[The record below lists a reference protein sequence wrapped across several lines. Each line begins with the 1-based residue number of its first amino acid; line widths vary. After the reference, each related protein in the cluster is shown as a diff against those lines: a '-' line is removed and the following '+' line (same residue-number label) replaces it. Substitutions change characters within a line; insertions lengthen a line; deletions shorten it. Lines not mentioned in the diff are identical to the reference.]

1 MLDDVEETLKLR
13 FADESSKRSHE
24 EMVAILSAI
33 RDRSIDLDCRLPTIG
48 KFSTICNFQG
58 FRIDLHPDLG
68 EGFYENVLIEKEYLL
83 SFTQCVLH
91 RGGGTTRFQSAPA
104 TVIGIRARPEGKT
117 DSQHR
122 LFENDANVIVG
133 SHKEASL
140 HGTKFSPG
148 EELTFLSFHMPVGD
162 GLQGFSMEL
171 PRLNSEMKRA
181 EEFLQHEDRHYA
193 HFFASS
199 YATRTLTDILT
210 CRYAGQLRYEY
221 MRLKVLELLCNIEQI
236 CEDAEADLSG
246 SIYKFTK
253 FDQRAIEKTR
263 RIIEADYKSK
273 LLEDDIA
280 RDVGLSRARLRT
292 FFESKYGQ
300 TIHDFI
306 VHLRVNKAL
315 ELLEHTDMAVNEIA
329 AKVGYS
335 DPSGFRLAF
344 KKIVGV
350 SPRDS
355 RKQYGKF

>member
-1 MLDDVEETLKLR
+1 MLDDVQEALKLR
-13 FADESSKRSHE
+13 FTDESSQRSHE

-33 RDRSIDLDCRLPTIG
+33 RDHSINLDYGLHSIG
-48 KFSTICNFQG
+48 TFSTICNFQG
-58 FRIDLHPDLG
+58 FRIDLHPELA
-68 EGFYENVLIEKEYLL
+68 EGFCESVLIEEKYLL
-83 SFTQCVLH
+83 WFTQCLIR
-91 RGGGTTRFQSAPA
+91 RGERAIRFQSAPA
-104 TVIGIRARPEGKT
+104 TVIGIRARPEGRT

-140 HGTKFSPG
+140 HGTKLSEG

-162 GLQGFSMEL
+162 GLHGLHMEL
-171 PRLNSEMKRA
+171 PRLKSEVERA
-181 EEFLQHEDRHYA
+181 EAFLQHEDRHYA

-210 CRYAGQLRYEY
+210 CPYAGQLRYEY
-221 MRLKVLELLCNIEQI
+221 MKLKVLELLCNIEQI
-236 CEDAEADLSG
+236 VEDAETDLSG

-263 RIIEADYKSK
+263 RIIEAEYKSK

-280 RDVGLSRARLRT
+280 RDVGLSRVRLRT
-292 FFESKYGQ
+292 FFERKYGQ

-306 VHLRVNKAL
+306 VHLRINKAL
-315 ELLEHTDMAVNEIA
+315 ELLEETDMAVNEIA